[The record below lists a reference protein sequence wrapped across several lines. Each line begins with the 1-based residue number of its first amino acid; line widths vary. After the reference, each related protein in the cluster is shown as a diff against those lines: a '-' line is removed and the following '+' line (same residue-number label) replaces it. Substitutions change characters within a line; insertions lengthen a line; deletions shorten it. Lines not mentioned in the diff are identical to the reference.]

1 MTFFCLESL
10 LLSKDLV
17 PVLMVWGP
25 MQVHFPYPPVSISG
39 KLRLSFSLSRVT
51 GAEGNGEK

>member
-17 PVLMVWGP
+17 PVLIVWDP
-25 MQVHFPYPPVSISG
+25 MEVHSPIPQSAAQAN
-39 KLRLSFSLSRVT
+39 LNLDSLSP
-51 GAEGNGEK
+51 